1 MVGEMRRQEILKY
14 IAGSEKPV
22 SGTKLAELFQVSRQV
37 IVQDI
42 ALLRAADYDIISTNR
57 GYLCGA
63 LKKAERVF
71 HVFHRDDQIEA
82 ELNAIVDCGGTVK
95 DVFVQHEIYGE
106 LKAPLQISSRIQ
118 VRQFLEDIKSGKSK
132 PLTNLTSGHHCH
144 TVLAD
149 SDEIL
154 DLIGHSLRDLGI
166 CDA

>member
-14 IAGSEKPV
+14 IADSRKPV

>member
-14 IAGSEKPV
+14 IAGSRKPV
-22 SGTKLAELFQVSRQV
+22 SGTKLSELFQVSRQV

-63 LKKAERVF
+63 LKKAE